1 MNPGALR
8 IMAEQKM
15 ADLRADCSRRS
26 RRPDSAHPRGAP
38 WRPER
43 DRWAAAF
50 GGVGWLQDDRD
61 RVPPGPSRRRGPR
74 PGGTVGGWTEDL
86 CCSGRLGPGPGRP
99 GRPR

>member
-15 ADLRADCSRRS
+15 ADLRSECSGRS
-26 RRPDSAHPRGAP
+26 RRPALHMRKAPRGA
-38 WRPER
+38 RNVT
-43 DRWAAAF
+43 AGLAAF
-50 GGVGWLQDDRD
+50 GGVGWLQDDRHG
-61 RVPPGPSRRRGPR
+61 VPPGPSRCRGPR

-99 GRPR
+99 GRAR